1 MVGAFGSTIM
11 LVCLIAGLGVVTP
24 FFFLQAAHVYV
35 TTLTMSSGGE
45 DRFRWPR
52 ESYYEWFGEG
62 TLVLGILF
70 IWSILSLI
78 PVALL
83 FLFISPQWGL
93 VAWLAV
99 MWLMAPISMCS
110 VMTAASRLLFLY
122 PPLIGRLIR
131 HTQGVLLVYFI
142 TAILF
147 SI

>member
-1 MVGAFGSTIM
+1 MLRGDPSRSQRPGREPVPFLRRPPMLGSFGPAIL
-11 LVCLIAGLGVVTP
+11 LVCTIAGLGVITP
-24 FFFLQAAHVYV
+24 FFFLQAAHIFV

-62 TLVLGILF
+62 AIVLGILF

-83 FLFISPQWGL
+83 FRFVSPHWGL
-93 VAWLAV
+93 VAWLSV

-110 VMTAASRLLFLY
+110 VMSAPSR
-122 PPLIGRLIR
+122 
-131 HTQGVLLVYFI
+131 
-142 TAILF
+142 IL
-147 SI
+147 